1 MEFATLFFF
10 FFFFYL
16 ISLIWLS
23 KLLLCQVFS
32 AAVEYCALPNILTA
46 KSPDF
51 ICIILVE

>member
-1 MEFATLFFF
+1 MEFATLF